1 MGKEYSYQIA
11 VTCDDGCRFEKTDKG
26 KVWNTRD
33 AIGELTKQLKKIQAM
48 KTSRGSGSFRSFS
61 ASSDKR
67 SAR

>member
-33 AIGELTKQLKKIQAM
+33 AIGELMKQLKKIQ
-48 KTSRGSGSFRSFS
+48 
-61 ASSDKR
+61 SDEDVKR
-67 SAR
+67 LRQLQIVLSIK

>member
-33 AIGELTKQLKKIQAM
+33 AIGELTKQLKKIQ
-48 KTSRGSGSFRSFS
+48 
-61 ASSDKR
+61 SDEDVKR
-67 SAR
+67 LRQLQIVLSIK